1 MILKRYVFLYVFGIV
16 IYIVAQSGGWVVKAL
31 GFDKEGEASNLI
43 LNMLWSW

>member
-1 MILKRYVFLYVFGIV
+1 
-16 IYIVAQSGGWVVKAL
+16 VVKAL